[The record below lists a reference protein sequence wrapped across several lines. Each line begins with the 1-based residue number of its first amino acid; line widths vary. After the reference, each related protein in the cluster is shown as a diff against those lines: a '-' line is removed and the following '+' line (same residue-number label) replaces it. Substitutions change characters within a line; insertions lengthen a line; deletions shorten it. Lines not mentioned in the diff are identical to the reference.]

1 MYFKQISTV
10 LPDTRLNIMD
20 EYKSLGLE
28 KYEAQVHTVIYGIKE
43 IRVLPDTEDF
53 IDFIARPLRNLIRN
67 GVESSSI
74 KFVIY
79 CHTAPWVM
87 PPWQQTGLLSEV
99 SKYFPQ
105 ARFFGTNANKCVSV
119 ISALELASVI
129 LKNLPRPSSGII
141 LAGERALSLGLRV
154 VKNLTIIGDGAGAMV
169 VSNEPDNDYSE
180 KLLSVS
186 VKTEG
191 QYAKG
196 YWLEGEPA
204 RRYEHGY
211 NDAMKNTIQKAAMAA
226 QVDIADINWIVP
238 HNVNRRAWQNLVE
251 LIGLDKSCLILYN
264 LKFMGHCFGL
274 DMLLNLEML
283 RERHP
288 SEGHDTCMMAC
299 AGLGGIYGAAIFN
312 RSSDMG
318 NASLHVDGRTP

>member
-87 PPWQQTGLLSEV
+87 PPWQQTELLSEV

-105 ARFFGTNANKCVSV
+105 FSKDDFKDIEPWAGLRPCSPDGLPYIGRTKKFS
-119 ISALELASVI
+119 
-129 LKNLPRPSSGII
+129 NLLVATGHAM
-141 LAGERALSLGLRV
+141 LGVSLGPVTGKL
-154 VKNLTIIGDGAGAMV
+154 ISQMV
-169 VSNEPDNDYSE
+169 TDEPVEMDMT
-180 KLLSVS
+180 LLDVD
-186 VKTEG
+186 
-191 QYAKG
+191 
-196 YWLEGEPA
+196 
-204 RRYEHGY
+204 RY
-211 NDAMKNTIQKAAMAA
+211 N
-226 QVDIADINWIVP
+226 
-238 HNVNRRAWQNLVE
+238 
-251 LIGLDKSCLILYN
+251 
-264 LKFMGHCFGL
+264 
-274 DMLLNLEML
+274 
-283 RERHP
+283 
-288 SEGHDTCMMAC
+288 
-299 AGLGGIYGAAIFN
+299 
-312 RSSDMG
+312 
-318 NASLHVDGRTP
+318 